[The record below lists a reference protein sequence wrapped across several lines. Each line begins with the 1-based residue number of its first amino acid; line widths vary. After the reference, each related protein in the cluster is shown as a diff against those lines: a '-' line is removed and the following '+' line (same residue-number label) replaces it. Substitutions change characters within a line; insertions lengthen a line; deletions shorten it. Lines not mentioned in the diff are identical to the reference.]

1 VRFALTDE
9 QEAFRGTVREL
20 LAHRCPP
27 SAVRAAW
34 EKGEPDDALWAAVAG
49 VGAFEVGPLELTLVM
64 EEAGRSAVPA
74 PLLEHAAVGLPALRD
89 AGLAEPNGLVSVGV
103 ALAPLVPDADRADV
117 LVIERDGALIA
128 VQPTD
133 ARLERQPSADG
144 ARRLFRVTPDG
155 GDTLASDV
163 AAAVDRGALAAA
175 AQLVGIAAHLLEATV
190 EYATQ
195 RQQFGVP
202 IGSFQAVQHLL
213 ADVAIAVEFARP
225 AVYKA
230 AWDVA
235 RGAPDRATYVS
246 LAKARASDAAL
257 LAARHSLQVHGAI
270 GYTTESDLH
279 LWMKRAWALAATWG
293 DAAWHRARIAEAIL

>member
-1 VRFALTDE
+1 
-9 QEAFRGTVREL
+9 
-20 LAHRCPP
+20 
-27 SAVRAAW
+27 
-34 EKGEPDDALWAAVAG
+34 
-49 VGAFEVGPLELTLVM
+49 
-64 EEAGRSAVPA
+64 
-74 PLLEHAAVGLPALRD
+74 
-89 AGLAEPNGLVSVGV
+89 V

-257 LAARHSLQVHGAI
+257 LAARHSLQAHGAI